1 MDIQRDGVSVPLS
14 ETSTESVAP
23 KEAPGSQTISQPFQN
38 DSIVSYTPPGLDLG
52 ETPTTPATQQMS
64 ESLADQWRQNADPLH
79 PPPDPDDLL
88 DNILEAKRATAKSV
102 LNNIR

>member
-1 MDIQRDGVSVPLS
+1 MDIHRVGVSVPLS
-14 ETSTESVAP
+14 ETPSESVAP

-52 ETPTTPATQQMS
+52 DTPTTPTQQMS
-64 ESLADQWRQNADPLH
+64 ESLQDQWRQNADPLH
-79 PPPDPDDLL
+79 PPSDPDDLL
-88 DNILEAKRATAKSV
+88 ENIAEAKRATAKSV